1 MVETQKHYA
10 KRKEQD
16 FKKNHIYCM
25 ILLEHVEKGKTE
37 IRSVVPGDEGGKGD

>member
-1 MVETQKHYA
+1 MLRGRSKIL
-10 KRKEQD
+10 
-16 FKKNHIYCM
+16 KKNHIYCM